1 MVTTRWQEKCNKS
14 QWRVLRNSP
23 PCFLEI
29 SSQIS
34 CIYLEDRVPAS
45 NLKYFM
51 MDLAVI
57 IAGFQRESYV
67 LYRKTTHFASN

>member
-1 MVTTRWQEKCNKS
+1 MVRTRSQENCNKS
-14 QWRVLRNSP
+14 QLEVIRSSL

-34 CIYLEDRVPAS
+34 CIYLEDSVTAS
-45 NLKYFM
+45 NLKYFI

-57 IAGFQRESYV
+57 IAAFQSDSCV
-67 LYRKTTHFASN
+67 FYRKTTHFASK

>member
-1 MVTTRWQEKCNKS
+1 MARTRPQENCNKS
-14 QWRVLRNSP
+14 QLKVLRSSL

-34 CIYLEDRVPAS
+34 WIYLEDIVTAS

-51 MDLAVI
+51 MDLALI
-57 IAGFQRESYV
+57 IAEFQSDSCV
-67 LYRKTTHFASN
+67 L